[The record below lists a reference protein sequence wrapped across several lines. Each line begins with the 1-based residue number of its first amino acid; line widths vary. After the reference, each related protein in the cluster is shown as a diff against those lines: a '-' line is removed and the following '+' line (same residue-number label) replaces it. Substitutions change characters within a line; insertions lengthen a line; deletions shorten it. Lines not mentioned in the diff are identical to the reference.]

1 MIDRHVKE
9 YLERDRNRQ
18 SWTSVLHVKA
28 KEELGDLDLNSFSL
42 KDEEL
47 EPMFLDYQRRAIDA
61 RREARYSGLK
71 LPVPSFFASKLS
83 LYTAA
88 SKARMPR
95 LFNITP
101 RLSTFTQL
109 CGVHFLAGLDLH
121 LGQCRF

>member
-61 RREARYSGLK
+61 LSRGQILRLK
-71 LPVPSFFASKLS
+71 TTMCHPFSPKLS
-83 LYTAA
+83 LYNAA
-88 SKARMPR
+88 SKAR
-95 LFNITP
+95 I
-101 RLSTFTQL
+101 SS
-109 CGVHFLAGLDLH
+109 
-121 LGQCRF
+121 

>member
-9 YLERDRNRQ
+9 HLERDRNRQ

-61 RREARYSGLK
+61 RREARYSGFNLK
-71 LPVPSFFASKLS
+71 LPVPSFFAQSVS
-83 LYTAA
+83 
-88 SKARMPR
+88 
-95 LFNITP
+95 I
-101 RLSTFTQL
+101 
-109 CGVHFLAGLDLH
+109 
-121 LGQCRF
+121 QCSQQSQD